1 MDDRGNLSEVLDGD
15 SAQASA
21 ERTRAGSPPIVEH
34 FLNRMAHAD
43 HSPKVLVDG
52 DCNIL
57 WQSPE
62 ATQLLR
68 PPMPLMIKG
77 NRLQSNLPGSSRR
90 WTDFIDNL
98 GENGDRLFL
107 TADGASTWV
116 LAQGWAEERDRERVI
131 FLKFAMSW
139 PFRDVVSSGLAAD
152 FGLTRSEAAVLDQFA
167 SLKKPAQ
174 IAEQLQIS
182 VSTVRSHLK
191 QIHAKMGVNSGVQ
204 LLRITRAHCDFL

>member
-1 MDDRGNLSEVLDGD
+1 MARHALTGLLERGRETFQSRSDFGAVDAARNQTVI
-15 SAQASA
+15 
-21 ERTRAGSPPIVEH
+21 AGEWRGE
-34 FLNRMAHAD
+34 FL
-43 HSPKVLVDG
+43 
-52 DCNIL
+52 
-57 WQSPE
+57 
-62 ATQLLR
+62 
-68 PPMPLMIKG
+68 
-77 NRLQSNLPGSSRR
+77 
-90 WTDFIDNL
+90 
-98 GENGDRLFL
+98 DRLFL